1 MGGLVAACR
10 SIDICKIRIQL
21 CSSLEG
27 RIPRLGET
35 PRGGATER
43 RGTIRSNE
51 SHEIVR
57 DRQRS
62 PETVRDR
69 QRSSEIAR
77 LVSATCALLDLLV
90 RLFCH
95 VFLDKEGLV
104 GSVGVVGSLI
114 ASS

>member
-10 SIDICKIRIQL
+10 SIDICKDPHPAV
-21 CSSLEG
+21 LESG
-27 RIPRLGET
+27 RPDPTTRRNSKRWRSCTKRHHTSEYIPW
-35 PRGGATER
+35 
-43 RGTIRSNE
+43 
-51 SHEIVR
+51 
-57 DRQRS
+57 
-62 PETVRDR
+62 DR
-69 QRSSEIAR
+69 QRSSEFVR

-95 VFLDKEGLV
+95 VFLNKEGLV